1 MERNDELFL
10 ERKGGFRETRR
21 ERVTG
26 TEHRPKIQKARE
38 CGGLVEREKGNS
50 LERKR
55 EGVRQMGWQVI

>member
-26 TEHRPKIQKARE
+26 TEHRPKIQKPRE
-38 CGGLVEREKGNS
+38 RGG
-50 LERKR
+50 
-55 EGVRQMGWQVI
+55 